1 MVSSD
6 DREQRRAAL
15 REKLARML
23 ETVGFPHAISRIY
36 AALTMA
42 PGEGLSTSEL
52 MAQLEISKASVSNA
66 MQFLVGTDLVQ
77 KYRVPGSRETHYRML
92 KGVWGDILVKKFTA
106 MSYITSVVREAKEG
120 TDSPLAL
127 ERLDEMEGV
136 YSFFE
141 EEFKAV
147 MDRWD
152 ERMGR

>member
-1 MVSSD
+1 VVPGNGEN
-6 DREQRRAAL
+6 RQAEL

-23 ETVGFPHAISRIY
+23 ELVGFPHAISRVY

-52 MAQLEISKASVSNA
+52 MDELHISKAAITNA
-66 MQFLVGTDLVQ
+66 MQFLVGTELVER
-77 KYRVPGSRETHYRML
+77 YRVPRSREAHYRIL
-92 KGVWGDILVKKFTA
+92 KGKWGDIMVKKFTA
-106 MSYITSVVREAKEG
+106 TSYITSVVREAKGG

-127 ERLDEMEGV
+127 ERLNEMEDV

-141 EEFKAV
+141 DEFKAV

>member
-1 MVSSD
+1 MTKDGDEEGRSV
-6 DREQRRAAL
+6 L

-23 ETVGFPHAISRIY
+23 EQVGFPHSISRVY

-52 MAQLEISKASVSNA
+52 MEELSISKASVSNA
-66 MQFLVGTDLVQ
+66 MQFLVGTALVE

-92 KGVWGDILVKKFTA
+92 KGVWGDILAKKFAA

-120 TDSPLAL
+120 ADSPLAL
-127 ERLDEMEGV
+127 ERLNEMDDV
-136 YSFFE
+136 YTFFQK
-141 EEFKAV
+141 EFESV
-147 MDRWD
+147 MERWN

>member
-1 MVSSD
+1 MTID
-6 DREQRRAAL
+6 DREKRRATL

-23 ETVGFPHAISRIY
+23 ELVGFPHAISRVY

-52 MAQLEISKASVSNA
+52 MEELQISKASVSNA
-66 MQFLVGTDLVQ
+66 MQFLVGTELVER
-77 KYRVPGSRETHYRML
+77 YRVPASREAHYRIL
-92 KGVWGDILVKKFTA
+92 KGKWGDILVKKFTA
-106 MSYITSVVREAKEG
+106 MSYITSVVREAKTG
-120 TDSPLAL
+120 TESPLAL
-127 ERLDEMEGV
+127 ERLDEMEDV